1 MNEVVWII
9 LFESAH
15 GVEEYWFKPFSSV
28 FDVSLIDD
36 VVNYVDY
43 LDSLLS
49 HADSLVFEC
58 VEDEQVVLI
67 IKKSIKSYNWHLQ
80 TKSFDD

>member
-1 MNEVVWII
+1 
-9 LFESAH
+9 
-15 GVEEYWFKPFSSV
+15 
-28 FDVSLIDD
+28 LIDD